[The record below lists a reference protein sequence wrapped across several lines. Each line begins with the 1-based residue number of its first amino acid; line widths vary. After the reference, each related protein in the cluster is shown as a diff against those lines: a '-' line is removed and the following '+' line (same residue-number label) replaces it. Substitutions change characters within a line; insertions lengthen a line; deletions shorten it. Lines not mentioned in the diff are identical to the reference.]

1 MSHGVGSLSADEK
14 HELMRRR
21 MLRAP
26 SQTESSSV
34 LSHLYSGVKGLGVGI
49 FGGLTAIPSTT
60 YNAARRD
67 GLFAVNFCFTI
78 KIKKYFLRV

>member
-1 MSHGVGSLSADEK
+1 MSHGVGALASDEK

-21 MLRAP
+21 MLRNP
-26 SQTESSSV
+26 SQNDSSSV

-60 YNAARRD
+60 ISASKKD
-67 GLFAVNFCFTI
+67 GIVAV
-78 KIKKYFLRV
+78 R